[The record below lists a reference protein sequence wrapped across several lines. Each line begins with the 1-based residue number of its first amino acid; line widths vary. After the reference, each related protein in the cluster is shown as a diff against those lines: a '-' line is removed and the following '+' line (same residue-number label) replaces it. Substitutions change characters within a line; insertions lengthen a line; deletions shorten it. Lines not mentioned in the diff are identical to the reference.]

1 MKKIIIISAP
11 SGAGKT
17 TLCKSI
23 QSVEKDIKWSV
34 SYTTRK
40 KRAIEKD
47 GIDYNFI
54 SKDNFMAFIKSSFFI
69 EWEDVHGYL
78 YGTSKETIDNALLLN
93 KILLMDLDVKGSMKI
108 QKLYP
113 DNTFS
118 IFIIPPSI
126 NHLRERLKKRGTDS
140 EKRIEIRLNRFKEE
154 MEFQDKF
161 DYVVVNEEL
170 KKAKLELIKI
180 ISKLKKGEING
191 T

>member
-54 SKDNFMAFIKSSFFI
+54 SKDNFMAFIKSSFFL
-69 EWEDVHGYL
+69 V
-78 YGTSKETIDNALLLN
+78 TAT
-93 KILLMDLDVKGSMKI
+93 
-108 QKLYP
+108 
-113 DNTFS
+113 
-118 IFIIPPSI
+118 
-126 NHLRERLKKRGTDS
+126 NH
-140 EKRIEIRLNRFKEE
+140 
-154 MEFQDKF
+154 
-161 DYVVVNEEL
+161 EL
-170 KKAKLELIKI
+170 
-180 ISKLKKGEING
+180 SG
-191 T
+191 